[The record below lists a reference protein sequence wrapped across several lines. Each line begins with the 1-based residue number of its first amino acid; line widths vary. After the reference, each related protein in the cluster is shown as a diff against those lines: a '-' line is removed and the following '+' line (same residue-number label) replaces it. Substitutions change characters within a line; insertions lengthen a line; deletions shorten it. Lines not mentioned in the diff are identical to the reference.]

1 MADWHPAHLSPNP
14 DPWFV
19 QALKEIDPDMR
30 VVWGMER
37 YFRAEWAIERKMDSE
52 EYAKAY
58 AAVVLDGGPRYVDQ
72 PVLDNS
78 QPIKDEEGSVIGY
91 VQVGINRYDLAPEY
105 EWLTFCPVLV
115 QSVLD
120 ALKKRIWEYDHPV
133 EAALLLQQEEEDKE
147 GDRRAQRLLAS
158 MEGVDEAFK
167 EVGREVVFGYGATR
181 KEGK

>member
-30 VVWGMER
+30 AVWGMER
-37 YFRAEWAIERKMDSE
+37 YFRAEWAIERKMDPE
-52 EYAKAY
+52 EYALAY
-58 AAVVLDGGPRYVDQ
+58 SAVVLDGGSRYVNQ
-72 PVLDNS
+72 PVFDNA
-78 QPIKDEEGSVIGY
+78 QPIKDADGNVTGY
-91 VQVGINRYDLAPEY
+91 VQVGVNKYDLAPEY
-105 EWLTFCPVLV
+105 EWLTFCPNLN
-115 QSVLD
+115 QTVLD
-120 ALKKRIWEYDHPV
+120 ALKKRIWEYEHPV
-133 EAALLLQQEEEDKE
+133 EAAAILKQEEEDRE
-147 GDRRAQRLLAS
+147 GDKRAQRLLAS